1 MKTMISGIAM
11 AAALSLS
18 VPALAAKPK
27 ADPVAEADTFVAQAE
42 KELGD
47 YSVLN
52 ARANWINANFITDDT
67 DAIAAEFGARGT
79 ELGVKYAKGAAKFDG
94 VKGLSFDTRR
104 KLDILK
110 QGLVLP
116 APDKPGAADELNQ
129 IATRLQSEYGKGKGT
144 LNGQPINGSD
154 IEEAMGTNRNPD
166 QLKEMWVSWHDN
178 VGAPM

>member
-11 AAALSLS
+11 AVALGLS
-18 VPALAAKPK
+18 MPAQAAKPRPK
-27 ADPVAEADTFVAQAE
+27 ADPVAEADAFVAQAD

-52 ARANWINANFITDDT
+52 ARASWINANFITDDT

-104 KLDILK
+104 KLELLRLA
-110 QGLVLP
+110 LVLP
-116 APDKPGAADELNQ
+116 APSTAGASSACSRSACSPSSRIGPSTAIRRSTSLSEP
-129 IATRLQSEYGKGKGT
+129 RLF
-144 LNGQPINGSD
+144 
-154 IEEAMGTNRNPD
+154 
-166 QLKEMWVSWHDN
+166 N
-178 VGAPM
+178 VAAIDAGLAL